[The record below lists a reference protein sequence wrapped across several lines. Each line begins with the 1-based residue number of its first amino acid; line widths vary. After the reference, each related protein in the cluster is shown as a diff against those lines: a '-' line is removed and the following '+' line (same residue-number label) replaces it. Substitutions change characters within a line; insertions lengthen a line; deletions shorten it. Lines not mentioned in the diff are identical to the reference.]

1 MRNIVTLLLISLTTS
16 GLLKAQQVDSTLIL
30 ADTIV
35 SEAPPVKE
43 GFFKKDYPDP
53 KKAGLM
59 SLVIPGSGQVYNKDW
74 WKVPFVYGAIG
85 GLIYAINYNNEQYDR
100 FQTAYQLALAG
111 DENEFTGTP
120 LGQNARAL
128 RSIRDG
134 FDKNR
139 QLSYIGL
146 VAVYLLNG
154 VEAFVAAHLDNF
166 DISDDLGMQVR
177 PELGI
182 DPQTQQPTLGL
193 GVRIPLNNWKAGK

>member
-1 MRNIVTLLLISLTTS
+1 M
-16 GLLKAQQVDSTLIL
+16 KAQQVDSTLIL

-85 GLIYAINYNNEQYDR
+85 GLIYAINYNNEQYNR

-111 DENEFTGTP
+111 EENEFTGTS
-120 LGQNARAL
+120 LGQNTRAL

-166 DISDDLGMQVR
+166 DISDDLSMQVR

-182 DPQTQQPTLGL
+182 DPQTQQPTFGL
-193 GVRIPLNNWKAGK
+193 GVRIPLNHWKAGK